1 MYQSDFLNAS
11 NITGIMANT
20 STSFV
25 HIWPKD
31 LNLGQEGDKECPS
44 LLLLP
49 KQDELSWAKGLDGAK
64 AFSPSS
70 TPGAG
75 HGAAP

>member
-31 LNLGQEGDKECPS
+31 LNLGQEGDKE
-44 LLLLP
+44 P
-49 KQDELSWAKGLDGAK
+49 KQDDLSHAEVLDGADV
-64 AFSPSS
+64 SPWSS
-70 TPGAG
+70 VWGAG
-75 HGAAP
+75 TVLGLASHLSHT